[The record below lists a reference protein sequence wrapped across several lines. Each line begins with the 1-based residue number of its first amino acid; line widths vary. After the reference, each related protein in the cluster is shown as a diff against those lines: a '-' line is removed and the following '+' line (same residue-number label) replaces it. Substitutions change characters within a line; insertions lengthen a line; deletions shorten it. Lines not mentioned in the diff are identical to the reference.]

1 MMNTE
6 NMILFL
12 QQISRKYPDDY
23 LLMVVDGASSHR
35 SKEMEIPANV
45 HLLQLPPYCPELN
58 PVEHLWDYTREK
70 ACANRYFE
78 NLNDVVEK
86 VEHELGKLAQG
97 TLTMVN
103 KVSQMFC
110 WPWMIS
116 AI

>member
-1 MMNTE
+1 MGWAEDNVFHTYRLVQFSGST
-6 NMILFL
+6 I
-12 QQISRKYPDDY
+12 
-23 LLMVVDGASSHR
+23 
-35 SKEMEIPANV
+35 IPANV

-86 VEHELGKLAQG
+86 VEHERGKLAQG